1 VIRAS
6 GQVSAQGHGLTTR
19 PVVMVSGKGA
29 FQQHLREHR
38 LGMNVNALAEQDRS
52 GDRDNEGNE

>member
-1 VIRAS
+1 
-6 GQVSAQGHGLTTR
+6 LTTR

-52 GDRDNEGNE
+52 SDRDNKGNE

>member
-1 VIRAS
+1 
-6 GQVSAQGHGLTTR
+6 
-19 PVVMVSGKGA
+19 MVSGKGA

-52 GDRDNEGNE
+52 GDRDNKGNE